1 MSWNTGGKTTRI
13 FWSSRRKF
21 GRVNARKL
29 PNASIRTA
37 ERDHGHGDRDL
48 VFQYG
53 IAPTAPP
60 SPRGNR
66 IATSAPGSKA
76 KPTSDSAAIVTFL
89 LTWEVSNRAAETPP
103 ASNLWGILR
112 SQPAVRA
119 RARRARRIS

>member
-76 KPTSDSAAIVTFL
+76 KPTSDSASIVTF
-89 LTWEVSNRAAETPP
+89 LTWEVSNRAAERRP
-103 ASNLWGILR
+103 ASNTSGIVR
-112 SQPAVRA
+112 PQPAVLDLVWRS
-119 RARRARRIS
+119 RRIR